1 MKKAL
6 KLFAVMCLC
15 AIAACVALGCGSSA
29 PSSSSASAK
38 SDSSFSSDPATK
50 TVSTDPVY
58 ILVDGNDSRY
68 GTSEQTD
75 QTPETKGYADTI
87 MLMRVDP
94 AKNHIAIVSIPRDT
108 AAEFDGKPDKINA
121 VHWAGPE
128 ALAKEVGN
136 MFGVDVPYYFD
147 YKFIEF
153 ANFVDKLGGVKVDVP
168 MSLTGGDIINDDRL
182 SVEAGPNTL
191 DGVTALMLCRQRKV
205 YADNGEAIRQM
216 ITRDLVANAIQAAA
230 AQPSTEAAKYANL
243 LETSGNTN
251 MPADVLEAYIAAF
264 QDSGQ
269 PISFSLGTTPYAG
282 SLDESTGVWCIPR
295 DGDVYAQLKQAMED
309 GGNLADVVPLP
320 AVY

>member
-1 MKKAL
+1 MKKTL
-6 KLFAVMCLC
+6 KLFAVLCMC
-15 AIAACVALGCGSSA
+15 AIAACVVLGCGSPA
-29 PSSSSASAK
+29 PSSSSASVK
-38 SDSSFSSDPATK
+38 SDSSFSSDPAK
-50 TVSTDPVY
+50 AAISTDPVY

-94 AKNHIAIVSIPRDT
+94 ASNSIAIVSIPRDT
-108 AAEFDGKPDKINA
+108 AAEFDGKPDKINS

-128 ALAKEVGN
+128 ALAKEVGG
-136 MFGVDVPYYFD
+136 MFGVNVPYYFD

-153 ANFVDKLGGVKVDVP
+153 ANFVDQLGGVNVNVP
-168 MSLTGGDIINDDRL
+168 MSLTGGDIINDDKL
-182 SVEAGPNTL
+182 SVEEGPNTL

-205 YADNGEAIRQM
+205 YSDNGEAIRQM

-230 AQPSTEAAKYANL
+230 SQPSTEAAKYAKL
-243 LETSGNTN
+243 LETSGATN

-264 QDSGQ
+264 QNNKQ
-269 PISFSLGTTPYAG
+269 PITFSLGTAPYVG

-295 DGDVYAQLKQAMED
+295 DNDVYAKLKQTMED